1 MEAAMAVVR
10 LGLGLILLVLVSAC
24 GTLHCAENSDNSR
37 VNGGCG
43 VQQTF

>member
-1 MEAAMAVVR
+1 MMVR
-10 LGLGLILLVLVSAC
+10 LGLALVLMAFLAGC

>member
-1 MEAAMAVVR
+1 MAAVR
-10 LGLGLILLVLVSAC
+10 LGFGLILLVLVSAC

-37 VNGGCG
+37 VDGGCG

>member
-1 MEAAMAVVR
+1 MRLR
-10 LGLGLILLVLVSAC
+10 LGLTLLLLAMLAGC
-24 GTLHCAENSDNSR
+24 GTMHCSENSENSR